1 MLAQISP
8 QQTPSSHHKILQF
21 THHVDPAGP
30 ILPRADRLR
39 SAGRGIRGGPWA
51 GSRAGG
57 GATSKLPGSHNAGYG
72 GGASR
77 DCRSVTLESAPNM
90 AATVVE
96 ATHHP
101 NAGGGDPHAD
111 LQGLGVFLS
120 HGRACCS
127 LNLTHHFSCKA
138 RGGYSQCKNTVPVLK
153 QKVRYRYSKTKIRYQ
168 Y

>member
-1 MLAQISP
+1 MLAQISS
-8 QQTPSSHHKILQF
+8 QQTPSSHHKILQL
-21 THHVDPAGP
+21 THHGDPAGP
-30 ILPRADRLR
+30 LLSRADRLR
-39 SAGRGIRGGPWA
+39 AAGRGIRGGPWA

-90 AATVVE
+90 ATTVVE

-111 LQGLGVFLS
+111 LQGLGVLLS
-120 HGRACCS
+120 HGRARCS
-127 LNLTHHFSCKA
+127 LNLTHHFF
-138 RGGYSQCKNTVPVLK
+138 L
-153 QKVRYRYSKTKIRYQ
+153 
-168 Y
+168 